1 MDMSSAVRLPAVSG
15 AFYPAEATELRATVE
30 ALIRHASGQRVA
42 SSPVP
47 PKAIV
52 VPHAGYV
59 YSGPTAAVGYATLLP
74 YRDVY
79 RRVALIGPAHRVPV
93 RGLAVPTAAAF
104 RTPLGDV
111 PLDRAAIEALVQ
123 HHPQVRYYD
132 EAHAFEH
139 SLEVQLPFL
148 QYVLGDFAL
157 VPIVAGWTNPQAVAT
172 ALGDFAD
179 DPVTLL
185 VISSDLSHYLPD
197 RVARQKDHTTI
208 ERIVAGDPTIGPDE
222 ACGCLGIDGLTML
235 AQTLGWQ
242 PQVLAYATS
251 ADTIGPA
258 DRVVGYTSMAYYP
271 ALESAHESL
280 HPRTH

>member
-1 MDMSSAVRLPAVSG
+1 MGMTSAVRLPAVSG
-15 AFYPAEATELRATVE
+15 AFYPAEAAELRATVE
-30 ALIRHASGQRVA
+30 ALIRNATRQRVA

-59 YSGPTAAVGYATLLP
+59 YSGPTAAVGYAALLP
-74 YRDVY
+74 FRDGY
-79 RRVALIGPAHRVPV
+79 RRVVLVGPAHRVPV
-93 RGLAVPTAAAF
+93 RGLAVPTVAAF

-148 QYVLGDFAL
+148 QHVLGEFTL
-157 VPIVAGWTNPQAVAT
+157 VAMVVGWTDPEAVAM

-185 VISSDLSHYLPD
+185 VISSDPIYYLPD
-197 RVARQKDHTTI
+197 RVARQKDGATI

-242 PQVLAYATS
+242 PQVLAYTTS

-258 DRVVGYTSMAYYP
+258 DRVVGYTSLAYYP
-271 ALESAHESL
+271 ARESAHEPRQ
-280 HPRTH
+280 PRTH